1 MQIVVGLL
9 LMLSVIFL
17 VVGLIKPSLIIRWGS
32 EERKTRKAVA
42 GMFFF
47 VFVGLTIILCLT
59 TNTDKENKKE
69 NNVAVVEKNSIDTGI
84 NPDADVDVDVHE
96 DGSITKVY
104 SKGLLVVEE
113 TKAYRDA
120 VKEKT
125 DRELTIGMTYEEAK
139 KILGDDKVRKVKK
152 EYDKEKIKSLAEK
165 YGYLGKSIEGN
176 FYNVKKSILGDKVE
190 WAVSLRKYKDIRKE
204 NPDKLV
210 AEIQNVVKK
219 LEKDLPDHSK
229 IQVQVMNDNK
239 ERENM
244 ADGDL
249 YEVYVVYYRD
259 LDALVKFVSRIKYV
273 DGQGCMHGVQD
284 VIQ

>member
-104 SKGLLVVEE
+104 SKGFLVVEE

>member
-69 NNVAVVEKNSIDTGI
+69 NNVAVVEKNNIDTGI

-104 SKGLLVVEE
+104 SKGFLVVEE

-120 VKEKT
+120 VKGKT

>member
-104 SKGLLVVEE
+104 SKGFLVVEE

-165 YGYLGKSIEGN
+165 YGYLGKSIE
-176 FYNVKKSILGDKVE
+176 
-190 WAVSLRKYKDIRKE
+190 LRI
-204 NPDKLV
+204 
-210 AEIQNVVKK
+210 
-219 LEKDLPDHSK
+219 
-229 IQVQVMNDNK
+229 
-239 ERENM
+239 
-244 ADGDL
+244 
-249 YEVYVVYYRD
+249 
-259 LDALVKFVSRIKYV
+259 
-273 DGQGCMHGVQD
+273 
-284 VIQ
+284 